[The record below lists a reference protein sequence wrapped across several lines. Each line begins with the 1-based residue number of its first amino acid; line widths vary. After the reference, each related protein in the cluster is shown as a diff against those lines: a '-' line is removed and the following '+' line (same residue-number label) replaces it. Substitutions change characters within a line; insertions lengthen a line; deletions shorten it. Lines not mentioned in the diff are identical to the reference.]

1 MKGVIIMATYIKV
14 AQGFGTMNISLGEI
28 YNNIEQLSM
37 KQQQSIALALAKAYG
52 NNAMALAWALARDAA
67 EQFGGTPAEYFRGGA
82 LAMAQR
88 ILKLTT
94 RKYAP
99 VVKWRSLSTYMLTL
113 LSREVIDYVDSNFP
127 GEGNDAGL
135 MTLVGR
141 MTTELLNRRIPTG
154 EAAIDTG
161 AYVYVYDRLQ
171 LHSLLKD
178 PATFFQSDGS
188 YRVIIEIDAA
198 GNPFRGFGNHDN
210 EYTEKTTYGFKQI
223 SEKIE
228 ELFNEYMRDRE
239 RYDEELINKYN
250 VPVEED

>member
-1 MKGVIIMATYIKV
+1 MPRYIKV
-14 AQGFGTMNISLGEI
+14 EQGFGIMTISLAEI
-28 YNNIEQLSM
+28 YSSVDRLTM
-37 KQQQSIALALAKAYG
+37 KQQQNIALALAKLYG
-52 NNAMALAWALARDAA
+52 TNAMALSWDLARDAA
-67 EQFGGTPAEYFRGGA
+67 EQFGGTPAEYHRGGA

-88 ILKLTT
+88 ILSLVK
-94 RKYAP
+94 KYRG
-99 VVKWRSLSTYMLTL
+99 VVKWRRLSTYMLTQ
-113 LSREVIDYVDSNFP
+113 LSRDVIDYLDSNFTN
-127 GEGNDAGL
+127 GGSDSGSMVL
-135 MTLVGR
+135 IGR
-141 MTTELLNRRIPTG
+141 MITELSNRRIPTG

-178 PATFFQSDGS
+178 PAMFFQSDGS
-188 YRVIIEIDAA
+188 YKVTIEIDAA

-239 RYDEELINKYN
+239 RYDEELIDKYN